1 MSDNKKKV
9 TETVSLS
16 YIRQVSL
23 EAEDVTRLMMMALYM
38 SQYSTVQYS
47 TDVTYP
53 ECDHDD
59 ALLSTGGVRRET
71 RIFIP
76 TQSSPVMLTCF

>member
-1 MSDNKKKV
+1 M
-9 TETVSLS
+9 
-16 YIRQVSL
+16 SL
-23 EAEDVTRLMMMALYM
+23 EAEDVTRLMMMALPM
-38 SQYSTVQYS
+38 SQYS

-76 TQSSPVMLTCF
+76 TQSSPQ